1 MFDVQYILLPGVPF
15 NGFMYSTY
23 PSRKKAFY
31 AKFETLL
38 LFCCAL
44 NIERQAFIISLD
56 EIFKTF
62 D

>member
-1 MFDVQYILLPGVPF
+1 MLF
-15 NGFMYSTY
+15 NGFMFSTC
-23 PSRKKAFY
+23 PSHKNAFY
-31 AKFETLL
+31 DKFETLL
-38 LFCCAL
+38 SIGCAH